1 MMKEKRDRA
10 FSIDRNIIAAVQ
22 LTLMLSLVFIP
33 TIRSGRI
40 DLPVIVVK
48 WAAIISI
55 SLTLFTLRDLITGR
69 SIGKRV
75 MKLKIIDAKS
85 GKRANLMQCFLRN
98 ITSLIAPVDFIYYH
112 KKGFRLGDRLAGTAV
127 VEE

>member
-1 MMKEKRDRA
+1 MKEKRDRA
-10 FSIDRNIIAAVQ
+10 FSIDRNIISAVQ

-40 DLPVIVVK
+40 DLPVIVGK
-48 WAAIISI
+48 WAIIISI
-55 SLTLFTLRDLITGR
+55 TLSLYTMRDLLKGR
-69 SIGKRV
+69 SIGKRL
-75 MKLKIIDAKS
+75 MKLKIVDIKS
-85 GKRANLMQCFLRN
+85 GQPANLVQCFLRN
-98 ITSLIAPVDFIYYH
+98 VTSLIGPVDFFYYH